1 MLLSLKIPVAWL
13 FQLTLF
19 KFFVLSKDFKSE
31 GFWECLDEEL
41 SSKVTLTNQSLH
53 LTRAY
58 MVITLEQQ

>member
-13 FQLTLF
+13 FQFTLF
-19 KFFVLSKDFKSE
+19 KFFVLSEDFKSK
-31 GFWECLDEEL
+31 GFWGCLDKEL

-58 MVITLEQQ
+58 LVITLEQQ